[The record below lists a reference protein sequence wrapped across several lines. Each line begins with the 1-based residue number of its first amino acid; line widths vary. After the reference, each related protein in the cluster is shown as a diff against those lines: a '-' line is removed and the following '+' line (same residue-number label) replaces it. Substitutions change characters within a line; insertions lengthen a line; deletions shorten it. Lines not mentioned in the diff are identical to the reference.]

1 MQTRSQFRGN
11 QISDLISFSQ
21 NCICSTIAYWVGFR
35 SHGYIFYCLVS
46 VAVKQIAQSF
56 WKIKFHHKSVGQIQS
71 FGFRVYSFIC
81 KDDYKLKFIIYSS
94 PLLQDDSNI

>member
-71 FGFRVYSFIC
+71 FGCRVLSFIC
-81 KDDYKLKFIIYSS
+81 ILHPFYRTTQIFDVD
-94 PLLQDDSNI
+94 